1 MRSLLLRL
9 VVIAVVSL
17 GLSAC
22 VRAPRFTPGAALAPD
37 DSQALCSAL
46 NASRE
51 HLLSFRTMLDA
62 TVEGTGGDS
71 VSFRYAIV
79 GKSNEKLR
87 IDILPHEGAYTLA
100 LITVQGN
107 KALFLDPQAK
117 RVIEGCSVKEV
128 LEKFLGLQGMTPAAV
143 QALVLGR
150 PPVLECGRIAAHRPA
165 EGGVVFVDLVEQ
177 VAWEVDEGAG
187 TLRKAHFLDSQGAT
201 VTAVAVREEAGMIV
215 VSVYKPVGAT
225 AEMRIV
231 KLIKNPDVADS
242 TFDVAVPSVYEREGC

>member
-1 MRSLLLRL
+1 MRSLLFRL
-9 VVIAVVSL
+9 VVMGVVSWAL
-17 GLSAC
+17 AGC
-22 VRAPRFTPGAALAPD
+22 VRAPRFTPGVPLAAD

-46 NASRE
+46 NAASE
-51 HLLSFRTMLDA
+51 HLFSFRSMLDA
-62 TVEGTGGDS
+62 TVEGPGGES

-100 LITVQGN
+100 LITVQGS

-117 RVIEGCSVKEV
+117 RVTEGCSVKEV

-150 PPVLECGRIAAHRPA
+150 PPVLECQRIAAHRSA
-165 EGGVVFVDLVEQ
+165 AGGVVFVDLMEQ
-177 VAWEVDEGAG
+177 VAWEVDEGSGA
-187 TLRKAHFLDSQGAT
+187 LRKAHFLDSRGAT

-231 KLIKNPDVADS
+231 KLTKNPDVTDS
-242 TFDVAVPSVYEREGC
+242 TFDVAVPSGYEREGC